1 MVTPQVLCQFQPRLD
16 TQCQRPYLDAPVHV
30 ANFIEDGFK
39 LAKWYEKKPCV
50 LLQEL
55 YLRRV
60 FFELLNHIADPLVH
74 QSFRQQCFEQL
85 HKPLL
90 ALKRF
95 YKKQHRSMAPFYRLE
110 REARIISH
118 EFNPFN

>member
-1 MVTPQVLCQFQPRLD
+1 M
-16 TQCQRPYLDAPVHV
+16 HV
-30 ANFIEDGFK
+30 AQFIEDGFN
-39 LAKWYEKKPCV
+39 LAKWYERKPCV

-60 FFELLNHIADPLVH
+60 FFELLNHIADPLVN
-74 QSFRQQCFEQL
+74 QSYRQQCFEQL